1 MPTCKSTLQPL
12 GMDHAIALADATSF
26 LPSQGAVPM
35 TEHQVINPLSIG
47 TDYETLASKFR
58 PIFQRIADGAIEREK
73 SRTLPHEPIQWLK
86 EAGFG
91 AVRVPVEYGG
101 GGASLPQL
109 FELLIELADADSNVP
124 QALRGHFAFAEDR
137 LNSPPGPTRDVW
149 FKRFVEGDVVGC
161 AWTEIGNVAIGDV
174 ITKVSPH
181 GEQWRLNGEK
191 FYSTGSLFSDW
202 IDVYAQRS
210 DTGGDVIAAVRT
222 RQPGIVQTDDWDG
235 FGQRTTGSGTSRFID
250 AEVDAENII
259 DFATRFKYQTAF
271 YQLVLLATLSGIG
284 RAALHDVSRHVRERQ
299 RIYSHGNAQRVSED
313 AQIQQ
318 VVGDIAAWVYAAEA
332 STLRAA
338 QPAQQAYLARFAGD
352 DEREHAANVAAE
364 IESAK
369 AQVVVTE
376 LIQRATSQLF
386 NALGASD
393 IRQGKALDRHWRNAR
408 TVSSHNPVIYKARIV
423 GDWAINGT
431 EPPFVWQIGNGSQ
444 SK

>member
-109 FELLIELADADSNVP
+109 FELLIELAEADSNVP

-137 LNSPPGPTRDVW
+137 LNSPPGPARDVW

>member
-1 MPTCKSTLQPL
+1 
-12 GMDHAIALADATSF
+12 
-26 LPSQGAVPM
+26 M
-35 TEHQVINPLSIG
+35 TEHQVINPLSVG
-47 TDYETLASKFR
+47 TDYETLAARFR
-58 PIFQRIADGAIEREK
+58 PIFQRIAEGALEREQ
-73 SRTLPHEPIQWLK
+73 SRNLPHEPIQWLK
-86 EAGFG
+86 DAGFG

-109 FELLIELADADSNVP
+109 FELLIELAEADSNIP

-137 LNSPPGPTRDVW
+137 LNSPPGPTRDIW
-149 FKRFVEGDVVGC
+149 FKRFVEGDIVGC

-174 ITKVSPH
+174 VTKVSPH

-222 RQPGIVQTDDWDG
+222 RQPGIVQSDDWDG
-235 FGQRTTGSGTSRFID
+235 FGQRTTGSGTSRFVD
-250 AEVDAENII
+250 AEVDAQNLI

-271 YQLVLLATLSGIG
+271 YQLVLLATLAGIG
-284 RAALHDVSRHVRERQ
+284 RAALRDVSRHVRERQ

-313 AQIQQ
+313 AQVQQ

-332 STLRAA
+332 ATLRAA

-352 DEREHAANVAAE
+352 DERERAANVAAE

-369 AQVVVTE
+369 AQVVVTD
-376 LIQRATSQLF
+376 LIQRASTQLF

-393 IRQGKALDRHWRNAR
+393 IRQGKSLDRHWRNAR
-408 TVSSHNPVIYKARIV
+408 TVSSHNPVIYKSRIV
-423 GDWAINGT
+423 GDWEINRT
-431 EPPFVWQIGNGSQ
+431 EPPFVWQIGNGPER
-444 SK
+444 K

>member
-1 MPTCKSTLQPL
+1 
-12 GMDHAIALADATSF
+12 
-26 LPSQGAVPM
+26 M
-35 TEHQVINPLSIG
+35 TEHQVINPLSTG
-47 TDYETLASKFR
+47 TDYEALAARFR
-58 PIFQRIADGAIEREK
+58 PIFQRIAAGAVEREQ
-73 SRTLPHEPIQWLK
+73 SRSLPYEPIQWLK
-86 EAGFG
+86 DAGFG

-109 FELLIELADADSNVP
+109 FELLIELAEADSNVP

-137 LNSPPGPTRDVW
+137 LNSPPGPARDRW
-149 FKRFVEGDVVGC
+149 FKRFVDGDIAGN
-161 AWTEIGNVAIGDV
+161 AWTEIGSVTIGDV

-181 GEQWRLNGEK
+181 GEKWRLNGEK

-222 RQPGIVQTDDWDG
+222 RQPGIVQSDDWDG

-250 AEVDAENII
+250 ADVEAENII

-271 YQLVLLATLSGIG
+271 YQLVLLATLAGIG
-284 RAALHDVSRHVRERQ
+284 RAALRDVAHQVRERK
-299 RIYSHGNAQRVSED
+299 RIYSHGNAQQVSQD
-313 AQIQQ
+313 SQVQQ
-318 VVGDIAAWVYAAEA
+318 VVGEIAALVYAAEA
-332 STLRAA
+332 SALRAA
-338 QPAQQAYLARFAGD
+338 QPAQRAYLARFSGD
-352 DEREHAANVAAE
+352 EALEQEANVAAE

-369 AQVVVTE
+369 AQVVVSE
-376 LIQRATSQLF
+376 LIQRATTALF

-393 IRQGKALDRHWRNAR
+393 TRVGKSLDRHWRNAR

-431 EPPFVWQIGNGSQ
+431 EPPFVWQIGNGP
-444 SK
+444 KAD

>member
-1 MPTCKSTLQPL
+1 
-12 GMDHAIALADATSF
+12 
-26 LPSQGAVPM
+26 M
-35 TEHQVINPLSIG
+35 TEHQIINPLSVG
-47 TDYETLASKFR
+47 TDYETLASRFR
-58 PIFQRIADGAIEREK
+58 PIFQRIAAGAVEREQ

-86 EAGFG
+86 KAGFG

-101 GGASLPQL
+101 GGASVPQL
-109 FELLIELADADSNVP
+109 FELLIELAEADSNVP

-137 LNSPPGPTRDVW
+137 LNSPAGTARDVW
-149 FKRFVEGDVVGC
+149 FKRFVDGDIVGC

-174 ITKVSPH
+174 VTKVSPD
-181 GEQWRLNGEK
+181 GDRWRLNGEK

-222 RQPGIVQTDDWDG
+222 HQPGIVQSDDWDG
-235 FGQRTTGSGTSRFID
+235 FGQRTTGSGTSRFVD
-250 AEVDAENII
+250 AEVEAENVL

-271 YQLVLLATLSGIG
+271 YQLVLLATLAGIG
-284 RAALHDVSRHVRERQ
+284 RAALRDVARHVRERQ
-299 RIYSHGNAQRVSED
+299 RIYSHGNAQRVSDD
-313 AQIQQ
+313 AQVQH

-332 STLRAA
+332 SALRAA
-338 QPAQQAYLARFAGD
+338 HPAQQAYVARFSGD
-352 DEREHAANVAAE
+352 EAWERAANVSAE

-376 LIQRATSQLF
+376 LIQRATTQLF

-423 GDWAINGT
+423 GDWVVNGT
-431 EPPFVWQIGNGSQ
+431 EPPFVWQIGNGPQ
-444 SK
+444 SKI

>member
-1 MPTCKSTLQPL
+1 
-12 GMDHAIALADATSF
+12 
-26 LPSQGAVPM
+26 M
-35 TEHQVINPLSIG
+35 TEHQVINPLSVG
-47 TDYETLASKFR
+47 TDYEALASRFR
-58 PIFQRIADGAIEREK
+58 PIFQRIAAGAVEREQ
-73 SRTLPHEPIQWLK
+73 SRSLPYEPIRWLK

-109 FELLIELADADSNVP
+109 FELLIELAEADSNVP

-137 LNSPPGPTRDVW
+137 LNAAPGSARDLW
-149 FKRFVEGDVVGC
+149 FKRVVEGDIVGC
-161 AWTEIGNVAIGDV
+161 AWTEIGSVTIGDV

-181 GEQWRLNGEK
+181 GDGWRLNGEK

-222 RQPGIVQTDDWDG
+222 RQPGIVQSDDWDG
-235 FGQRTTGSGTSRFID
+235 FGQRTTGSGTSRFSD
-250 AEVDAENII
+250 AEVNAENVI

-271 YQLVLLATLSGIG
+271 YQLVLLATLAGIG
-284 RAALHDVSRHVRERQ
+284 RAALNDVARQVRERK

-313 AQIQQ
+313 AQVQQ
-318 VVGDIAAWVYAAEA
+318 VVGEVAALVYAAEA
-332 STLRAA
+332 SALRAA
-338 QPAQQAYLARFAGD
+338 QPAQRAYLARFSGD
-352 DEREHAANVAAE
+352 EALERAANVSAE

-369 AQVVVTE
+369 AQVVVSE
-376 LIQRATSQLF
+376 LIQRATTELF

-423 GDWAINGT
+423 GDWEVNGT
-431 EPPFVWQIGNGSQ
+431 EPPFVWQIGNGPA
-444 SK
+444 SKD